1 MAVVNMS
8 VHRGLSELKLYAN
21 KIASLNSGSFVVAN
35 KQSNKT
41 IGGKSIEDVNNLI
54 KGNFDSMA
62 ALIENRKRIKDAI
75 VKSNAATNVTIAGK
89 IMTVAEAIERKVSIE
104 FERNFLRILQNQF
117 SQQNNLVDQQN
128 LQLPTKLESFLQA
141 TLGEKRDVATVKD
154 LSKTFEDNNKF
165 VLIDPNHIQD
175 YIQALDKSINEF
187 ASQVDYTLSES
198 NATTFFD
205 VELVD

>member
-41 IGGKSIEDVNNLI
+41 IGGRSIEDVNNLI
-54 KGNFDSMA
+54 KGNFDSMV

>member
-1 MAVVNMS
+1 
-8 VHRGLSELKLYAN
+8 
-21 KIASLNSGSFVVAN
+21 
-35 KQSNKT
+35 
-41 IGGKSIEDVNNLI
+41 
-54 KGNFDSMA
+54 MA

-89 IMTVAEAIERKVSIE
+89 IMTVAEAIERKASIE
-104 FERNFLRILQNQF
+104 FERNFLRILQDQF
-117 SQQNNLVDQQN
+117 SQQNNIVEQQN
-128 LQLPTKLESFLQA
+128 LQLPTKLETFLQS

-154 LSKTFEDNNKF
+154 LTKTFEDNNKY

>member
-21 KIASLNSGSFVVAN
+21 KIASLNSGTFVLAN

-54 KGNFDSMA
+54 KGNFDSMV

-89 IMTVAEAIERKVSIE
+89 IMTVAEAIERKASIE
-104 FERNFLRILQNQF
+104 FERNFLRILQDQF
-117 SQQNNLVDQQN
+117 SQQNNIVEQQN
-128 LQLPTKLESFLQA
+128 LQLPTKLETFLQS

-154 LSKTFEDNNKF
+154 LTKTFEDNNKY

>member
-21 KIASLNSGSFVVAN
+21 KIASLNSGTFVLAN

-89 IMTVAEAIERKVSIE
+89 IMTVAEAIDRKASIE
-104 FERNFLRILQNQF
+104 FERNFLRILQDQF
-117 SQQNNLVDQQN
+117 SQQNNLVEQQN

-154 LSKTFEDNNKF
+154 LTKTFEDNNKY